1 MIIANP
7 IYDVTFKHLLLND
20 RAAKFFIGTI
30 LNCKVLSLEPAA
42 TEYTEP
48 KDETPTVSLFRMDF
62 AATIVTKEE
71 GEKRVII
78 EMQKAKILDDV
89 FRFRKYL
96 GKEYRKSELPI
107 IAIYILGFNLS
118 VDSPAFG
125 NFPIY
130 RDLRTNE
137 KLDAYDLFVERLT
150 HKAYFVQT
158 KRIKPRLNTKLD
170 KLLSVFEQKN
180 FIGEDETTKDYKF
193 EVDDPDLKIIVDVLK
208 YVASDAKAREELD
221 KEQYYQ
227 EAMEGAFGKQNREL
241 AETKEKLEYADK
253 KLEEKDKKLE
263 EKDKELE
270 KKDKEFVKLQQKM
283 RNLAKKLK
291 RAGESAEEISESTG
305 MSPEE
310 INKI

>member
-30 LNCKVLSLEPAA
+30 LNCKVLSLEPVS

-89 FRFRKYL
+89 FRFRRYL

-137 KLDAYDLFVERLT
+137 KLDAYDLFVEQLT

-158 KRIKPRLNTKLD
+158 KRIKPSLNTKLD

-180 FIGEDETTKDYKF
+180 FIGDDETTKDYKF
-193 EVDDPDLKIIVDVLK
+193 EVDDPDLKVVVDVLK
-208 YVASDAKAREELD
+208 YVASDAKAREELER
-221 KEQYYQ
+221 EQYYQ
-227 EAMEGAFGKQNREL
+227 DAMEGAFGKQNREL

-253 KLEEKDKKLE
+253 KLEEKDK
-263 EKDKELE
+263 ELE

-283 RNLAKKLK
+283 RNIAKKLK
-291 RAGESAEEISESTG
+291 LSGESAEEISESTG
-305 MSPEE
+305 MPPEE
-310 INKI
+310 IDKI